1 MSRFVI
7 SVDASRDLN
16 DIVEYYKTY
25 SLDAGDRFVA
35 AFNQKCL
42 HLTQFPNIGKRY
54 PALHPTMR
62 GIVFDRYILFYEP
75 IADGIVIARIV
86 SGNRNLTNLFATSD

>member
-1 MSRFVI
+1 MQAVI
-7 SVDASRDLN
+7 LMTLIDYFAVH
-16 DIVEYYKTY
+16 

-35 AFNQKCL
+35 AFNQKCE

-54 PALHPTMR
+54 PELHPTMR

-75 IADGIVIARIV
+75 IGDGIVIARIV
-86 SGNRNLTNLFATSD
+86 SGRRDLSNLFEAIE